1 MSRGKYLSLEE
12 AQKDGKL
19 ERFAAEHPAD
29 GDREQFDAL
38 LKAMAGGKTEAE
50 DPSSGE
56 DGPAGYGGI
65 QTPTDTSEG
74 A

>member
-12 AQKDGKL
+12 AQKEGKL
-19 ERFAAEHPAD
+19 ERFATEHPAATD
-29 GDREQFDAL
+29 SERFDAL
-38 LKAMAGGKTEAE
+38 LAAMAGGKPEAE
-50 DPSSGE
+50 GPSSGE
-56 DGPAGYGGI
+56 AESEGCDGT